1 MTVEQRLDRT
11 EANLGRLAA
20 VQDQMMDLLG
30 MTMEGERRLATR
42 AERMDEEMKHF
53 EAGQKAL
60 QDGHREL
67 QDLVH
72 EIGDK
77 LNGLISVVDDMI
89 RRKE

>member
-11 EANLGRLAA
+11 EANVSRLAA
-20 VQDQMMDLLG
+20 GQDRMMDLLG

-42 AERMDEEMKHF
+42 AERMDEEMKRF
-53 EAGQKAL
+53 EAGQKA
-60 QDGHREL
+60 L

-77 LNGLISVVDDMI
+77 LNGLISVVDDRI